1 MITIGSS
8 TSALVAQRRVAEAS
22 DSLAR
27 TFERLS
33 SGQRIGRASDDAAG
47 LAIADSLRVD
57 ARLYG
62 AAIRNVSD
70 GISMIS
76 IATGA
81 LSQQTNILGRLMEL
95 AEQSANGTFSN
106 AQRATMQR
114 EYAQLISEFG
124 RLADATS
131 FNGLFPLLGGRGD
144 QSGVLSLQAGIRGN
158 LDSVV
163 RLSTSDTGTLSGTVN
178 LDALQTAD
186 FNGVNGVGVQDLFDY
201 LNFVATNRSREAIFE
216 AFDGQVI
223 SVIVKDAEGND
234 REALVALQYGSW
246 NEGTSPQSIGF
257 HLFVEDSAGGGYVPA
272 SSNPNTYQNGSRLID
287 SSTGLLLGD
296 STISLQAAGVSVSL
310 DVSGLV
316 FQSGAVTGQTTS
328 VLELSGIENMER
340 ALSALDVIGARRAE
354 LSAITGRFGALESRL
369 NTALELLRGARET
382 YTQAESRIRDADVS
396 AEAARLVAT
405 QILQQ
410 TSAAV
415 LSQATQQPALA
426 LQLLN

>member
-1 MITIGSS
+1 MITIGSN
-8 TSALVAQRRVAEAS
+8 TSALIAQRRVAEAS
-22 DSLAR
+22 DTLAR

-33 SGQRIGRASDDAAG
+33 SGQRISRASDDAAG

-106 AQRATMQR
+106 AQRSTMQR
-114 EYAQLISEFG
+114 EYAELISEFG
-124 RLADATS
+124 RLAGATS
-131 FNGLFPLLGGRGD
+131 FNGLYPLLGSRGA
-144 QSGVLSLQAGIRGN
+144 QSGVLSLQAGIRGS
-158 LDSVV
+158 LDSVI
-163 RLSTSDTGTLSGTVN
+163 RISTSDTGTLSGTVN
-178 LDALQTAD
+178 LDDLATAD
-186 FNGVNGVGVQDLFDY
+186 FNGVDGVTVQDLFDY
-201 LNFVATNRSREAIFE
+201 LNFVATNRSREAIFDV
-216 AFDGQVI
+216 FGGQVI
-223 SVIVKDAEGND
+223 SVMVTDANGTE
-234 REALVALQYGSW
+234 REALVALQYGNW
-246 NEGTSPQSIGF
+246 GEGNSPASISIQ
-257 HLFVEDSAGGGYVPA
+257 LFVEDASGQGYVPA
-272 SSNPNTYQNGSRLID
+272 SSNPTSYQSGSRLID
-287 SSTGLLLGD
+287 PVTGLLLGNPI
-296 STISLQAAGVSVSL
+296 ISFQAAGVAVSL
-310 DVSGLV
+310 DISGMV
-316 FQSGAVTGQTTS
+316 FKSGAATGQTTS

-340 ALSALDVIGARRAE
+340 ALSALETISARRAE
-354 LSAITGRFGALESRL
+354 LAAITGRFGALESRL
-369 NTALELLRGARET
+369 NTALELLRGAGET
-382 YTQAESRIRDADVS
+382 YAQAESRIRDADIS

-410 TSAAV
+410 TSAAI